1 MSTLYLAG
9 AAALVLFALLLIA
22 AKKSSQKTFP
32 PKGHR
37 VYLQE
42 SDIFCDAMIEGIG
55 RVALTGRP
63 DLVTIDVTDMLHIFE
78 YKTRNSA
85 TVYLSDKIQLAL
97 YKFILERTRHLR
109 VSNVGHVVFLREG
122 QSEKVVPVALTTV
135 DILAQVTEYVRDI
148 RRDPGCTMNGKC
160 RRCEFQNACRRNP
173 LGEASAQA

>member
-1 MSTLYLAG
+1 MLFLVG
-9 AAALVLFALLLIA
+9 AIALVLFALLLL

-42 SDIFCDAMIEGIG
+42 SDISCDALIEGIG
-55 RVALTGRP
+55 RVLLTGRP
-63 DLVTIDVTDMLHIFE
+63 DLVTIDQDDMLHVFE
-78 YKTRNSA
+78 YKTRGSA

-109 VSNVGHVVFLREG
+109 VSNVGHVVFLRNG
-122 QSEKVVPVALTTV
+122 QREKVVPVALTTV
-135 DILAQVTEYVRDI
+135 DIPAHVAAYVRDT

-160 RRCEFQNACRRNP
+160 RSCQFQAPCRRNP
-173 LGEASAQA
+173 LGEASALA